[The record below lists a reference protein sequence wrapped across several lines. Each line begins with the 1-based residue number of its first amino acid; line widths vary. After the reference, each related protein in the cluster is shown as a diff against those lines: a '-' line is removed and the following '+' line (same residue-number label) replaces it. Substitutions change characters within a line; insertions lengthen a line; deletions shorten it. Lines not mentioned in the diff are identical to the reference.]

1 MCHIIIIEKLRIKEV
16 DSVKVDRVC
25 GMNVDE
31 KKPGATYEYKGETYY
46 FCAKACK
53 NKFSQDPEKYI
64 KGNK

>member
-1 MCHIIIIEKLRIKEV
+1 MKKMRAKEV
-16 DSVKVDRVC
+16 SRMRVDRVC

-46 FCAKACK
+46 FCAEGCK

-64 KGNK
+64 KSK

>member
-1 MCHIIIIEKLRIKEV
+1 M
-16 DSVKVDRVC
+16 KVDRVC

-31 KKPGATYEYKGETYY
+31 KKAGSTYEYKGETYY
-46 FCAKACK
+46 FCAEACK